1 MSLRSKLASHPP
13 PLHPCATPP
22 PTCPSFLCL
31 SHRILPSP
39 PLISRPSSCF
49 RFLAGTGSLVG
60 GAGRRKTQLSRS
72 RDSAVAAVPVPATD
86 RRGSRLKVGPEAG
99 GRGSPPDCPGGSLP
113 GPPGLREGS
122 CLQPPPLLPPP
133 RLPPVR

>member
-1 MSLRSKLASHPP
+1 MGRFYPPRNPGLLASRSYAQTGWERLRAAPP
-13 PLHPCATPP
+13 KKR
-22 PTCPSFLCL
+22 SCL
-31 SHRILPSP
+31 ESHRILPSP

-86 RRGSRLKVGPEAG
+86 RRGSRLK
-99 GRGSPPDCPGGSLP
+99 
-113 GPPGLREGS
+113 
-122 CLQPPPLLPPP
+122 
-133 RLPPVR
+133 